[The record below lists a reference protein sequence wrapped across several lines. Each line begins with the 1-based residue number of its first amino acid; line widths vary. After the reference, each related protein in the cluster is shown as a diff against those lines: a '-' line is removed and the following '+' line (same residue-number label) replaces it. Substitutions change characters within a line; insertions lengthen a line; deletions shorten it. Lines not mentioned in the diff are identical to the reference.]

1 MDIQQLRQSLKMKW
15 LIYYEQNR
23 PWLVKM
29 QVWGTYDGLRR
40 PLSGYILATLSV
52 LEPQFE
58 QILSFIL
65 DLNNN
70 PDQIVAALGLNFNPD
85 EELGL
90 LKSEVSVATNQIES
104 ELPDKVLPED
114 QSVLQVNLQSPGKM
128 PFTGLSRREKSFSF
142 KISTKVEDQRQPV
155 SSVVVTTQVNRQS
168 PVRTLVSQ
176 KQPTRSLREPPPVRL
191 PSALRFA
198 QSLIMATEVPSK
210 TQTLPTLAIATE
222 IPHQTKTL
230 PTLPM
235 VTEIQHIGKTLPTLA
250 IVPEVSSNGKFVKM
264 PVKHIPSIKYISPGT
279 NARSLASWVD
289 ECCQGVGWDREEVF
303 SMKF

>member
-29 QVWGTYDGLRR
+29 RVWDTYDGLRR

-85 EELGL
+85 EELRL
-90 LKSEVSVATNQIES
+90 LKSELSVATNQMEIES
-104 ELPDKVLPED
+104 PDKVIAED
-114 QSVLQVNLQSPGKM
+114 QLIPQVNLQPPVKT
-128 PFTGLSRREKSFSF
+128 PFTGGSRGEKSFSL
-142 KISTKVEDQRQPV
+142 KIPTGVEHQRQPV
-155 SSVVVTTQVNRQS
+155 SSVVATTQVNRQP

-176 KQPTRSLREPPPVRL
+176 KQPTRSLREPPPVRS

-198 QSLIMATEVPSK
+198 QSLIIATKVPSK
-210 TQTLPTLAIATE
+210 TKTLPTLAIA
-222 IPHQTKTL
+222 
-230 PTLPM
+230 
-235 VTEIQHIGKTLPTLA
+235 TEIQHIGKTLPTLA
-250 IVPEVSSNGKFVKM
+250 IVTKLPSNGKFVKM
-264 PVKHIPSIKYISPGT
+264 PKYISSGT
-279 NARSLASWVD
+279 NARCLANWVD
-289 ECCQGVGWDREEVF
+289 ECCQGAGWDREEVIP
-303 SMKF
+303 MKFSGFS

>member
-23 PWLVKM
+23 SWLVKM

-85 EELGL
+85 EELHL
-90 LKSEVSVATNQIES
+90 LTSEPSVATNQIES
-104 ELPDKVLPED
+104 ESPAKVLLED
-114 QSVLQVNLQSPGKM
+114 QAVSQVNLQSPVKK
-128 PFTGLSRREKSFSF
+128 PLTGLSRGQKSFSF
-142 KISTKVEDQRQPV
+142 KITTGVEHQRQPG
-155 SSVVVTTQVNRQS
+155 SSVAVATLVNRES
-168 PVRTLVSQ
+168 PAKTLVSQ
-176 KQPTRSLREPPPVRL
+176 KLPSRSLREPPPVRSLIIATEFPSKTKTL
-191 PSALRFA
+191 PSLAISTDTPRKSKTLPTLA
-198 QSLIMATEVPSK
+198 MVTEVPSK
-210 TQTLPTLAIATE
+210 T
-222 IPHQTKTL
+222 KTL
-230 PTLPM
+230 PTL
-235 VTEIQHIGKTLPTLA
+235 VFTEFT
-250 IVPEVSSNGKFVKM
+250 SNEKFVKM
-264 PVKHIPSIKYISPGT
+264 PVKDILSKEYISVST

-289 ECCQGVGWDREEVF
+289 ECCQGRGWDRELVL
-303 SMKF
+303 S